1 MYYLWTMI
9 QRLAT
14 DKVVAMAEKFPVI
27 VLTGPRQSG
36 KTTLAKM
43 SFPQY
48 RYVTLENPQQREF
61 ATLDP
66 EGFLRV
72 YDKHVIIDEVQN
84 VPSLFSYIQ
93 QIIDE
98 SNLPGHYILSGSQ
111 NFLLIEKISQTL
123 AGRVYLMEL
132 LPLSHAEINQ
142 IRATTVEEELF
153 YGSYPRLHDMRI
165 EPADFYPGYI
175 KTYVERDVR
184 TILNV
189 HDLKL
194 FRKFITLLAHQA
206 GQLFNA
212 SLIAKKLGID
222 SKTVQRWIS
231 ILETSYI
238 AFTLEPWHNN
248 LSKRVIKT
256 PKLYFYD
263 TGLLC
268 NILGIKDVDALLTSS
283 YKGAI
288 FENYVILELMKTHKA
303 KGAKWNYYFWRDS
316 NQNEIDLIVENGTV
330 IHLIEM
336 KASLTVKSE
345 HINALHCLD
354 RHLYAH
360 TITHSLVNF
369 YDESQPRSNEKIVSW
384 REAGDLV

>member
-1 MYYLWTMI
+1 MYYLRIMI
-9 QRLAT
+9 HRLAT
-14 DKVVAMAEKFPVI
+14 NKVVAMAEKFPVI

-36 KTTLAKM
+36 KTTLSKM
-43 SFPQY
+43 SFPKY
-48 RYVTLENPQQREF
+48 RYVSLENPQLREF
-61 ATLDP
+61 ASTDP
-66 EGFLRV
+66 EGFLRI
-72 YDKHVIIDEVQN
+72 YDKYVIIDEVQN

-93 QIIDE
+93 QIVDE
-98 SNLPGHYILSGSQ
+98 SNLTGHYILSGSQ

-132 LPLSHAEINQ
+132 LPLSHMEISQ
-142 IRATTVEEELF
+142 IKATTVEEELF
-153 YGSYPRLHDMRI
+153 CGAYPRLHDMRI
-165 EPADFYPGYI
+165 EPGDFYPAYI

-184 TILNV
+184 TLLNV
-189 HDLKL
+189 HDLKV

-212 SLIAKKLGID
+212 SLIAKKLEID

-248 LSKRVIKT
+248 LTKRVIKT

-268 NILGIKDVDALLTSS
+268 NLLGIKDVEALLTSS

-303 KGAKWNYYFWRDS
+303 KGTKWNYYFWRDS
-316 NQNEIDLIVENGTV
+316 NQNEIDLIVENG
-330 IHLIEM
+330 IFLHLIEM
-336 KASLTVKSE
+336 KASHTVKGE
-345 HINALHCLD
+345 HLKALHCLD
-354 RHLYAH
+354 RHLDAY
-360 TITHSLVNF
+360 TITHCLVNF
-369 YDESQPRSNEKIVSW
+369 FDESQQRSNERIVSW
-384 REAGDLV
+384 KEAGEMV

>member
-1 MYYLWTMI
+1 MI

-14 DKVVAMAEKFPVI
+14 QKIVAMAEKFPVV

-43 SFPQY
+43 GFPNY
-48 RYVTLENPQQREF
+48 RYVTLENPQIREF
-61 ATLDP
+61 ATTDP

-72 YDKHVIIDEVQN
+72 YDKYVIIDEAQN
-84 VPSLFSYIQ
+84 VPALFSYIQ
-93 QIIDE
+93 QIVDE
-98 SNLPGHYILSGSQ
+98 SGLPGHYILSGSQ

-132 LPLSHAEINQ
+132 LPLSHTEITQ
-142 IRATTVEEELF
+142 LKTTTVEEELF
-153 YGSYPRLHDMRI
+153 CGSYPRLYAMNI
-165 EPADFYPGYI
+165 EPGDFYPGYI

-189 HDLKL
+189 QDLKL

-222 SKTVQRWIS
+222 SKTVQRWMS

-268 NILGIKDVDALLTSS
+268 SLLGITDTESLLTSS

-288 FENYVILELMKTHKA
+288 FENYVILELLKNHKA

-316 NQNEIDLIVENGTV
+316 NQHEIDLLMENGNEL
-330 IHLIEM
+330 HLIEM

-345 HINALHCLD
+345 HIKALHFLD
-354 RHLYAH
+354 SYL
-360 TITHSLVNF
+360 TDFSLSHSLVNF
-369 YDESQPRSNEKIVSW
+369 YDITQLRSNERIVSW
-384 REAGDLV
+384 EEAGVIEML

>member
-1 MYYLWTMI
+1 MI
-9 QRLAT
+9 HRLAT
-14 DKVVAMAEKFPVI
+14 HKVVAMAEKFPVV

-61 ATLDP
+61 ATSDP

-72 YDKHVIIDEVQN
+72 YDKYVIIDEAQN
-84 VPSLFSYIQ
+84 VPALFSYIQ
-93 QIIDE
+93 QIVDE

-132 LPLSHAEINQ
+132 LPLSHTEITQ
-142 IRATTVEEELF
+142 IKTTTVEEELF
-153 YGSYPRLHDMRI
+153 YGSYPRLHDMHI
-165 EPADFYPGYI
+165 QPGDFYPGYI

-189 HDLKL
+189 QDLKL

-212 SLIAKKLGID
+212 SLIAKKLGLD
-222 SKTVQRWIS
+222 SKTVQRWMS

-238 AFTLEPWHNN
+238 AFTLEPWYNN
-248 LSKRVIKT
+248 LPKRVIKT

-268 NILGIKDVDALLTSS
+268 SLLGIKDTDTLLTSS

-316 NQNEIDLIVENGTV
+316 NQNEIDLLLEQGTI

-354 RHLYAH
+354 RYLADYN
-360 TITHSLVNF
+360 ITHSLVNF
-369 YDESQPRSNEKIVSW
+369 YDESQQRSNGKIISW
-384 REAGDLV
+384 KDAWDLIGV

>member
-1 MYYLWTMI
+1 MI
-9 QRLAT
+9 QRLAI
-14 DKVVAMAEKFPVI
+14 DKIVAMAEKFPVV

-36 KTTLAKM
+36 KTTIAKM
-43 SFPQY
+43 SFPEY

-61 ATLDP
+61 ATTDP

-72 YDKHVIIDEVQN
+72 YDQYVIIDEVQN
-84 VPSLFSYIQ
+84 VPALFSYIQ
-93 QIIDE
+93 EIVDE

-111 NFLLIEKISQTL
+111 NFLLIENISQTL

-132 LPLSHAEINQ
+132 LPLCHTEIKQ
-142 IRATTVEEELF
+142 LRANTIENELF
-153 YGSYPRLHDMRI
+153 YGSYPRLYAMNI
-165 EPADFYPGYI
+165 EPSDFYPAYI

-189 HDLKL
+189 QDLKL

-268 NILGIKDVDALLTSS
+268 SLLGIKDTEALMQSP

-288 FENYVILELMKTHKA
+288 FENYVILELYKNHKA

-316 NQNEIDLIVENGTV
+316 NQHEIDLLMENGSEL
-330 IHLIEM
+330 HLIEM

-345 HINALHCLD
+345 HIKALHFLD
-354 RHLYAH
+354 SQLTDFDLR
-360 TITHSLVNF
+360 HSLVNF
-369 YDESQPRSNEKIVSW
+369 YDTSQPRSKELIVSW
-384 REAGDLV
+384 EEAGVIEML

>member
-1 MYYLWTMI
+1 MI
-9 QRLAT
+9 HRLAT
-14 DKVVAMAEKFPVI
+14 DKVVAMAKKFPVV

-43 SFPQY
+43 SFPDY
-48 RYVTLENPQQREF
+48 RYVSLENPQLREF
-61 ATLDP
+61 ASTDP
-66 EGFLRV
+66 EGFLRI
-72 YDKHVIIDEVQN
+72 YDKYVIIDEVQN

-93 QIIDE
+93 QIVDE

-132 LPLSHAEINQ
+132 LPLSHIEITQ
-142 IRATTVEEELF
+142 FKSTTIEEELF
-153 YGSYPRLHDMRI
+153 YGSYPRLYAIDI
-165 EPADFYPGYI
+165 EPGDFYPAYI

-222 SKTVQRWIS
+222 SKTVQRWMS

-248 LSKRVIKT
+248 LPKRVIKT

-268 NILGIKDVDALLTSS
+268 SLLGVKNADILLTSS

-288 FENYVILELMKTHKA
+288 FENYVILELMKSHKA

-316 NQNEIDLIVENGTV
+316 NQNEIDLLLEHGNI
-330 IHLIEM
+330 IHLMEM

-354 RHLYAH
+354 GYLADYS
-360 TITHSLVNF
+360 ITHSLVNF
-369 YDESQPRSNEKIVSW
+369 YDESQQRSNERIVSW
-384 REAGDLV
+384 KEAGNLV

>member
-1 MYYLWTMI
+1 MI
-9 QRLAT
+9 HRLAT
-14 DKVVAMAEKFPVI
+14 NKVVAMAEKFPVV

-36 KTTLAKM
+36 KTTLARM
-43 SFPQY
+43 SFPDY
-48 RYVTLENPQQREF
+48 RYVTLENPQQRQF
-61 ATLDP
+61 ASTDP

-84 VPSLFSYIQ
+84 VPVLFSYIQ
-93 QIIDE
+93 QIVDE
-98 SNLPGHYILSGSQ
+98 SNLNGHYILSGSQ

-132 LPLSHAEINQ
+132 LPLSHSEISQ
-142 IRATTVEEELF
+142 LRSVTVEEQLF
-153 YGSYPRLHDMRI
+153 SGSYPRLHSMNI
-165 EPADFYPGYI
+165 EPNDFYPGYI

-189 HDLKL
+189 QDLKL
-194 FRKFITLLAHQA
+194 FRKFISLLAHQA

-212 SLIAKKLGID
+212 SVIAKKLGID
-222 SKTVQRWIS
+222 SKTVQRWLS

-238 AFTLEPWHNN
+238 AFSLEPWHNN
-248 LSKRVIKT
+248 LPKRVIKT

-268 NILGIKDVDALLTSS
+268 SILGIKDTDTLLTSS

-288 FENYVILELMKTHKA
+288 FENYVLLELMKHHKA
-303 KGAKWNYYFWRDS
+303 SGIKWNYYFWRDS
-316 NQNEIDLIVENGTV
+316 NQNEIDLLIENGTLL
-330 IHLIEM
+330 HLIEM

-345 HINALHCLD
+345 HITALHCIDSFLND
-354 RHLYAH
+354 FK
-360 TITHSLVNF
+360 ITHSLVNF
-369 YDESQPRSNEKIVSW
+369 YDESQQRSHERIVSW
-384 REAGDLV
+384 REAGEMV

>member
-1 MYYLWTMI
+1 
-9 QRLAT
+9 
-14 DKVVAMAEKFPVI
+14 MAEKFPVV

-36 KTTLAKM
+36 KTTLAKL

-61 ATLDP
+61 ATSDP

-72 YDKHVIIDEVQN
+72 YDKHVIIDEAQN
-84 VPSLFSYIQ
+84 VPALFSYIQ
-93 QIIDE
+93 QLVDE

-132 LPLSHAEINQ
+132 LPLSHTEISQ
-142 IRATTVEEELF
+142 IKTTTVEEELF
-153 YGSYPRLHDMRI
+153 CGAYPRLHDMRI
-165 EPADFYPGYI
+165 EPGDFYPGYI

-189 HDLKL
+189 QDLKL
-194 FRKFITLLAHQA
+194 FRKFIILLSHQA

-212 SLIAKKLGID
+212 SLIAKKLGLD
-222 SKTVQRWIS
+222 SKTVQRWMS

-238 AFTLEPWHNN
+238 AFTLEPRHNN
-248 LSKRVIKT
+248 LPKRVIKT

-268 NILGIKDVDALLTSS
+268 SLLGIKDTDTLLTSS

-316 NQNEIDLIVENGTV
+316 NQNEIDLLLEQGTV

-354 RHLYAH
+354 RYLADYN
-360 TITHSLVNF
+360 TTHSIVNF
-369 YDESQPRSNEKIVSW
+369 YDESQQRSNERIVSW
-384 REAGDLV
+384 KEAGDLV